1 MEKEKKRG
9 KTLAWWILAVVFVV
23 FGGGLCNI
31 VLFGKMLDKI
41 AEEYLSDNNQQ
52 LAAHISYRLKSGE
65 EFISDFADSLSRMPE
80 FLLTEGLLERKK
92 ESLELDK
99 LILVSE
105 DGTLFPAVEDYA
117 YVKDWIEEHQEAWK
131 ESVVS
136 YVKDKSILF
145 SAPVRKEGEP
155 VRLLLGIQSYKDIQ
169 SLVNQTDYLGYG
181 ISILLDMDNR
191 ERMIME
197 GDSSIS
203 ITDKDVKKLLKKAEV
218 QGNCVYQKE
227 LPDTGTVFV
236 SVCEVEGT
244 DWEQAAIIPSNVLL
258 SQIGVYMDGYIALF
272 FLVLILFLILIFCLL
287 KENKKKEKLFL
298 IDNLTGGYN
307 RGGFLEQAE
316 KVADSKG
323 GTFCIVY
330 LNVVDFRYINES
342 WSEED
347 GNKTLQF
354 VYQNFAGILR
364 EQELI
369 CRSGMDH
376 FFLFLQE
383 SEEEIISRR
392 IQTEIEKINSMV
404 NQKFS
409 GYRIDFTVGVC
420 MLENSQEVS
429 SVMNKAVYA
438 SKMGTE
444 QNVCSFFSGSISGK
458 FDREKWL
465 NNMFEESLKNHDFQV
480 YLQPKVS
487 PSHSQPC
494 KAEALVRWIHPE
506 AGIISPADFIPLFER
521 NGKICKLDLYMF
533 EEVCGLM
540 SRWIREGRTVT
551 GISVN
556 LSRYHLKRAGSDVWK
571 SYQEVKERYGIPDG
585 VIELELTET
594 VFLEDNQLSFVKN
607 ILDHFRACGFTVSL
621 DDFGFAYSSLSLL
634 KDFQVDIL
642 KLDREFFVNENEKSR
657 KIVENIIRLAHSLG
671 MDVVAEGI
679 EQMEQVEV
687 LRDMD
692 CDFIQGYVYSAP
704 LPVEEFE
711 VWREKYQRQTADMN
725 C

>member
-23 FGGGLCNI
+23 FGGGLCNT

-41 AEEYLSDNNQQ
+41 AEEYVSDNNQQ

-404 NQKFS
+404 N
-409 GYRIDFTVGVC
+409 R
-420 MLENSQEVS
+420 N
-429 SVMNKAVYA
+429 
-438 SKMGTE
+438 
-444 QNVCSFFSGSISGK
+444 
-458 FDREKWL
+458 
-465 NNMFEESLKNHDFQV
+465 LK
-480 YLQPKVS
+480 
-487 PSHSQPC
+487 
-494 KAEALVRWIHPE
+494 
-506 AGIISPADFIPLFER
+506 
-521 NGKICKLDLYMF
+521 
-533 EEVCGLM
+533 
-540 SRWIREGRTVT
+540 TT
-551 GISVN
+551 
-556 LSRYHLKRAGSDVWK
+556 
-571 SYQEVKERYGIPDG
+571 
-585 VIELELTET
+585 
-594 VFLEDNQLSFVKN
+594 
-607 ILDHFRACGFTVSL
+607 IL
-621 DDFGFAYSSLSLL
+621 
-634 KDFQVDIL
+634 
-642 KLDREFFVNENEKSR
+642 
-657 KIVENIIRLAHSLG
+657 
-671 MDVVAEGI
+671 
-679 EQMEQVEV
+679 
-687 LRDMD
+687 
-692 CDFIQGYVYSAP
+692 
-704 LPVEEFE
+704 
-711 VWREKYQRQTADMN
+711 
-725 C
+725 

>member
-23 FGGGLCNI
+23 FGGGLCNT

-41 AEEYLSDNNQQ
+41 AEEYVSDNNQQ

-465 NNMFEESLKNHDFQV
+465 NNMFEE
-480 YLQPKVS
+480 
-487 PSHSQPC
+487 
-494 KAEALVRWIHPE
+494 
-506 AGIISPADFIPLFER
+506 
-521 NGKICKLDLYMF
+521 
-533 EEVCGLM
+533 VCGLM